1 MAAGVGAGAHGSR
14 GLTMRGRRRPA
25 PAQPDAWRKWHVPLS
40 QDKTTLEAAYGSLSS
55 IALRQREVPLL
66 VQLVENPRF
75 DIPGVEIFSG
85 ATNLRTHDFL
95 HILLGRGLLPK
106 DEAFVLGFTMGST
119 NRVGGLEET
128 LFTLIARYLYPKTY
142 RFDDEDVAVYKDA
155 VRLGHISDCKPLAEI
170 RFGPMI
176 GWSMRRIRKAVGVE
190 EDLLRA
196 YYHVEAKR
204 YPKSVESQRLLA

>member
-1 MAAGVGAGAHGSR
+1 M
-14 GLTMRGRRRPA
+14 GRRTPA
-25 PAQPDAWRKWHVPLS
+25 PSEPDAWRGWHVPLS
-40 QDKTTLEAAYGSLSS
+40 RGTTTLDTAYGSLRT

-75 DIPGVEIFSG
+75 DLPGIEIFSG
-85 ATNLRTHDFL
+85 ATNLRTHDYL

-119 NRVGGLEET
+119 NRVGAVEET

-155 VRLGHISDCKPLAEI
+155 VRLGYISDCQPLAEI
-170 RFGPMI
+170 RFGPMM
-176 GWSMRRIRKAVGVE
+176 GWSLRRIRKAVGVE

-196 YYHVEAKR
+196 FYAIEARR
-204 YPKSVESQRLLA
+204 YPKSAESQRQLS

>member
-1 MAAGVGAGAHGSR
+1 
-14 GLTMRGRRRPA
+14 MRGRRRPA
-25 PAQPDAWRKWHVPLS
+25 PAQPDAWRSWHVPLS
-40 QDKTTLEAAYGSLSS
+40 QNKSTLAAAYDSLRS
-55 IALRQREVPLL
+55 IALRQREVPLM

-75 DIPGVEIFSG
+75 DLPGVEIFSG

-119 NRVGGLEET
+119 NRVGAIEET

-155 VRLGHISDCKPLAEI
+155 VRLGHISDCKPLAGI
-170 RFGPMI
+170 RFGPMMN
-176 GWSMRRIRKAVGVE
+176 WSLQRIRKAVGVE
-190 EDLLRA
+190 DDFLRA
-196 YYHVEAKR
+196 YYAIEARR
-204 YPKSVESQRLLA
+204 YPKSVESQRLLG